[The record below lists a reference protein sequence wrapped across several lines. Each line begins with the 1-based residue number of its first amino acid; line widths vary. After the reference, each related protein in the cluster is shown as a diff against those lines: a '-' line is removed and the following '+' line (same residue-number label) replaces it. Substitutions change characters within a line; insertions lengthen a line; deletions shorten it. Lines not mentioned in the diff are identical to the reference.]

1 VSGKYQVRV
10 ERRRRSFAARCALA
24 TVTMALATGPL
35 LATPATAAPPDPA
48 PASGST
54 ASAEPTPVQP
64 APTAPAPAEPAPTE
78 PAPVQPAPTEPAPAV
93 PAPAEP
99 APAEPAPA
107 EPAPVPAQR
116 PVPQPAETA
125 RATAARPRPT
135 PAADLPDPAVRGL
148 EPAAGTNDGG
158 TRVTVTGARFSGA
171 VEVLFDGVPG
181 TDLVVS
187 SDTVLS
193 VTTPAFPDE
202 GDVNVRVITTT
213 GRSPG
218 NSPVDFRFVRAPVV
232 DGISPAS
239 GSQAGGTLVSVT
251 GTDLDGASRVTI
263 GDAEARVVTV
273 SPDRVRVVAPPA
285 GGVGPVDVRVT
296 TLGGTTAMVPAAAF
310 VYAATPSVDALSPAT
325 GSADGGT
332 EITINGSHLS
342 GATEVS
348 FGSVP
353 GTDLT
358 VVSDSEL
365 RVTAPQQ
372 TTLGE
377 VPVVV
382 TTPEGTSAGAAEPV
396 AFNYVAASTSAGKQ
410 AVHSYWPLGLI
421 GLLSWT
427 VWFVRRWLSRH
438 HYRPVVNDFRTT
450 TSVVI
455 PVYREDPEV
464 LERCLRTWLR
474 EDPTEV
480 ILVVDD
486 RDEVVLDRLRSLGDE
501 RIRVVE
507 WHHTGKRGAL
517 GAGVRHA
524 TGEVVVF
531 ADSDT
536 EWRPGLLAAMQMP
549 FADPAV
555 GGVGSRQHVY
565 LPQTNVWRRVAY
577 WMLNTRYL
585 DYVPAMSRRG
595 AVACLS
601 GRTAAYRREAI
612 VPVLPALEREMFLGR
627 QCVAGDDGRLTWL
640 VLAAGYKTVHQDTA
654 QADSM
659 FPADPLAFLRQR
671 IRWSRNSY
679 RCYLT
684 ALSQG
689 WLWRQPFIT
698 QVTVLQILL
707 TPISMGAT
715 IWYGSRWIS
724 QGGWIAVAIV
734 LGWAVAGR
742 ALRAMSHL
750 MENPREIV
758 LAPLVAVTI
767 AVIALPIKTW
777 AALTMNK
784 QGWLTRQEG
793 QRVQGQAEIGV
804 VQHAGQA

>member
-1 VSGKYQVRV
+1 V
-10 ERRRRSFAARCALA
+10 
-24 TVTMALATGPL
+24 
-35 LATPATAAPPDPA
+35 
-48 PASGST
+48 
-54 ASAEPTPVQP
+54 
-64 APTAPAPAEPAPTE
+64 
-78 PAPVQPAPTEPAPAV
+78 
-93 PAPAEP
+93 
-99 APAEPAPA
+99 
-107 EPAPVPAQR
+107 
-116 PVPQPAETA
+116 
-125 RATAARPRPT
+125 
-135 PAADLPDPAVRGL
+135 ADLPDPAVTGL
-148 EPAAGTNDGG
+148 DPAAGTTDGG
-158 TRVTVTGARFSGA
+158 IRVTVTGTGLSGA
-171 VEVLFDGVPG
+171 VEVRFGGVPG
-181 TDLVVS
+181 TDLVVV
-187 SDTVLS
+187 SDNELA
-193 VTTPAFPDE
+193 VTAPPRPDE
-202 GDVNVRVITTT
+202 GKANVRVITTA

-218 NSPVDFRFVRAPVV
+218 NSPVDFRYVHTPVLTTV
-232 DGISPAS
+232 TPSS
-239 GSQAGGTLVSVT
+239 GSDAGGTLVSVM
-251 GTDLDGASRVTI
+251 GNELDGATRVTF
-263 GDAEARVVTV
+263 GDLEATVVTV
-273 SPDRVRVVAPPA
+273 APDQVRVIAPESTTT
-285 GGVGPVDVRVT
+285 GPVDVRVT
-296 TLGGTTAMVPAAAF
+296 TPGGTTAVVPGAAF
-310 VYAATPSVDALSPAT
+310 DFAATPRVTSMSPNS
-325 GSADGGT
+325 GVVEGGT
-332 EITINGSHLS
+332 EVVVRGENLT
-342 GATEVS
+342 GATEVT
-348 FGSVP
+348 FGGVESPEV
-353 GTDLT
+353 T
-358 VVSDSEL
+358 VVSDEEL
-365 RVTAPQQ
+365 RATTPER

-382 TTPEGTSAGAAEPV
+382 TTGEGTSAGAAEPV
-396 AFNYVAASTSAGKQ
+396 AFDYVSASTRIEDAP
-410 AVHSYWPLGLI
+410 AAHSYWPLGLI
-421 GLLSWT
+421 GVLSWT

-438 HYRPVVNDFRTT
+438 RYQPVVNDFRTT

-455 PVYREDPEV
+455 PVYQEDPEV

-486 RDEVVLDRLRSLGDE
+486 RDDELLRRLYAGTDPRVK
-501 RIRVVE
+501 VVE

-536 EWRPGLLAAMQMP
+536 EWRPGLLASMQMP
-549 FADPAV
+549 FVDPAV

-565 LPQTNVWRRVAY
+565 LPHTNVWRRVAY

-585 DYVPAMSRRG
+585 DYVPAMSRKG
-595 AVACLS
+595 GVACLS

-612 VPVLPALEREMFLGR
+612 LPVIPALEREMFLGR
-627 QCVAGDDGRLTWL
+627 QCIAGDDGRLTWL
-640 VLAAGYKTVHQDTA
+640 VLAAGYKTVHQETA

-659 FPADPLAFLRQR
+659 FPADLRAFTKQR

-715 IWYGSRWIS
+715 IWYGTRWIS
-724 QGGWIAVAIV
+724 QGGWVAVAIV
-734 LGWAVAGR
+734 LAWAVTGR

-767 AVIALPIKTW
+767 AVIALPIKFW

-793 QRVQGQAEIGV
+793 QRVQGQAEIGA
-804 VQHAGQA
+804 VQHATQG

>member
-1 VSGKYQVRV
+1 V
-10 ERRRRSFAARCALA
+10 
-24 TVTMALATGPL
+24 
-35 LATPATAAPPDPA
+35 
-48 PASGST
+48 
-54 ASAEPTPVQP
+54 
-64 APTAPAPAEPAPTE
+64 
-78 PAPVQPAPTEPAPAV
+78 
-93 PAPAEP
+93 
-99 APAEPAPA
+99 
-107 EPAPVPAQR
+107 
-116 PVPQPAETA
+116 
-125 RATAARPRPT
+125 
-135 PAADLPDPAVRGL
+135 ADLPDPAVTGL
-148 EPAAGTNDGG
+148 DPAAGTTDGG
-158 TRVTVTGARFSGA
+158 TRVTVTGTGLSGA
-171 VEVLFDGVPG
+171 VEVRFGGVPG
-181 TDLVVS
+181 TDLVVV
-187 SDTVLS
+187 SDNELA
-193 VTTPAFPDE
+193 VTAPPRPDE
-202 GDVNVRVITTT
+202 GKANVRVVTTA

-218 NSPVDFRFVRAPVV
+218 NSPVDFRYVHTPVLTTV
-232 DGISPAS
+232 TPSS
-239 GSQAGGTLVSVT
+239 GSDAGGTLVSVT
-251 GTDLDGASRVTI
+251 GNELDGATRVTF
-263 GDAEARVVTV
+263 GDLEATVVTV
-273 SPDRVRVVAPPA
+273 APDQVRVIAPESTTT
-285 GGVGPVDVRVT
+285 GPVDVRVT
-296 TLGGTTAMVPAAAF
+296 TPGGTTAVVPGAAF
-310 VYAATPSVDALSPAT
+310 DFAATPRVTSMSPNS
-325 GSADGGT
+325 GVVEGGT
-332 EITINGSHLS
+332 EVVVRGENLT
-342 GATEVS
+342 GATEVT
-348 FGSVP
+348 FGGVRSPEV
-353 GTDLT
+353 T
-358 VVSDSEL
+358 VVSDEEL
-365 RVTAPQQ
+365 RATTPER

-382 TTPEGTSAGAAEPV
+382 TTGEGTSAGAAEPV
-396 AFNYVAASTSAGKQ
+396 AFDYVSASTRIEDAP
-410 AVHSYWPLGLI
+410 AAHSYWPLGLI
-421 GLLSWT
+421 GVLSWT

-438 HYRPVVNDFRTT
+438 RYQPVVNDFRTR

-455 PVYREDPEV
+455 PVYQEDPEV

-486 RDEVVLDRLRSLGDE
+486 RDDELLRRLYAGTDPRVK
-501 RIRVVE
+501 VVE

-536 EWRPGLLAAMQMP
+536 EWRPGLLASMQMP
-549 FADPAV
+549 FVDPAV

-565 LPQTNVWRRVAY
+565 LPHTNVWRRVAY

-585 DYVPAMSRRG
+585 DYVPAMSRKG
-595 AVACLS
+595 GVACLS

-612 VPVLPALEREMFLGR
+612 LPVIPALEREMFLGR
-627 QCVAGDDGRLTWL
+627 QCIAGDDGRLTWL

-659 FPADPLAFLRQR
+659 FPADLRAFTKQR

-715 IWYGSRWIS
+715 VWYGTRWIS
-724 QGGWIAVAIV
+724 QGGWVAVAIV
-734 LGWAVAGR
+734 LAWAVTGR

-767 AVIALPIKTW
+767 AVIALPIKFW

-793 QRVQGQAEIGV
+793 QRVQGQAEIGA
-804 VQHAGQA
+804 VQHATQG